1 MSIRKGS
8 FAAVTILTIIG
19 WGLAP
24 APAAGR
30 ALPQQMAQPA
40 PSVADAARKARAEKK
55 DEKSTKVYTNDDL
68 DKLTGPISVVGVTPA
83 PPTAAPAA
91 TAPAQ
96 AKAGAAATPKDE
108 GYWRAQ
114 FAAARKTLADD
125 AKELDV
131 LQREYNLKEQQYYSN
146 PDVAMREQYSRKDL
160 DDTKTQID
168 AKQQDVAKDNQAI
181 SNLEDQL
188 RQAGGDP
195 GWEREQ

>member
-8 FAAVTILTIIG
+8 FAAVTIFAMAGL
-19 WGLAP
+19 GLAP
-24 APAAGR
+24 APAAAR
-30 ALPQQMAQPA
+30 ALPQQAAQPS

-55 DEKSTKVYTNDDL
+55 GEKATKVYTNDDL
-68 DKLTGPISVVGVTPA
+68 EHLSAPVSIVGEAPA
-83 PPTAAPAA
+83 PQTAAGAVPAPAKEGTAAPVKNEA
-91 TAPAQ
+91 
-96 AKAGAAATPKDE
+96 
-108 GYWRAQ
+108 YWRAQ
-114 FAAARKTLADD
+114 FAAARRTLADD
-125 AKELDV
+125 SKELDV
-131 LQREYNLKEQQYYSN
+131 LQREYSLKQQQYYSN

-181 SNLEDQL
+181 SDLEDQL